1 MMLSLSEKHS
11 YEQQIIA
18 LQADLL
24 DSRLECKRLTRRNNV
39 LQTKVSDNVFSGE
52 DLAVSLIEKRIAGLK
67 ITLQEISNRSGL
79 SYNNVRNVSSR
90 LTIRHKRGLKI

>member
-1 MMLSLSEKHS
+1 MLSLSEKHS
-11 YEQQIIA
+11 YDQQIIA
-18 LQADLL
+18 LKADLL
-24 DSRLECKRLTRRNNV
+24 ESRTECKRLTRRNNV
-39 LQTKVSDNVFSGE
+39 LQAKVSNNVFSGE

-90 LTIRHKRGLKI
+90 LTIRHKRGLSI

>member
-18 LQADLL
+18 LKADLL
-24 DSRLECKRLTRRNNV
+24 ESRTECKRLTRRNNV
-39 LQTKVSDNVFSGE
+39 LQAKVSNNVFSGE

>member
-18 LQADLL
+18 LKADLL
-24 DSRLECKRLTRRNNV
+24 ESRTECEKLTRRNNV

>member
-18 LQADLL
+18 LQVDLL
-24 DSRLECKRLTRRNNV
+24 DSQLECKRLARRNNV
-39 LQTKVSDNVFSGE
+39 LQTKVSNNVFSGE

-67 ITLQEISNRSGL
+67 ITLQEIANRSGL

-90 LTIRHKRGLKI
+90 LNTRHKRGLPI

>member
-18 LQADLL
+18 LQVDLL
-24 DSRLECKRLTRRNNV
+24 DSRLECKILTRRNNV